1 MKEELRNELEKTLQP
16 IRDALNLKLVMADL
30 REYKMQGCGEIMIPL
45 DKMLDVFKKFE
56 LSYFEQAVRFINDLL
71 AEVVM
76 ESISHYTGM
85 SYVLNLY
92 ELLEDAVD
100 DFIAGKDVF
109 KEFDKTL
116 RRFQQ
121 MFTGVA
127 ASVKDQPETF
137 RKVVQN
143 MPPQDIMEDGLI
155 SEFINEVQ
163 EGLEEVET
171 NLLELEQEPEKID
184 LVNLIFRVMHTV
196 KGTSGFLGMPVIGSV
211 AHKTE
216 DVLSDVRDQKH
227 LVDTSVITLLFAAVD
242 TLKNLIEQLK
252 VLISG
257 AEPEPVDM
265 VRFFEALDICNG
277 QPTTSG
283 SKISENIVVEQVK
296 ESVEL
301 PEVKKEKAEK
311 EESPEKIDK
320 VVPENP
326 AITAEVKPEES
337 LPAAKPQRETVAAKF
352 TEMLKVPAE
361 KLDELSGFV
370 GEMVVALSILVQNK
384 TISKIRDRS
393 VRTQL
398 DHLSKITENLRD
410 QVLGVRMFPIGSVF
424 SKLKR
429 QVRDLSQKS
438 GKEINLEITGEE
450 TLVDKS
456 IIDSIYAPLMHL
468 VRNSID
474 HGVEAK
480 DERIEKGKDEKGS
493 VVLKALHSGDAIT
506 IMIEDDGKGLD
517 KELILKKA
525 IERGLA
531 KAGGKYTD
539 QQIYSFIFLPGFS
552 TAKKVTDISG
562 RGVGLDV
569 VTRTVD
575 ELRGKITIESQFG
588 KGTSFILSL
597 PITASI
603 IEGLIVSVGESRFVL
618 PILDVDQTLTP
629 KPKMLKGV
637 QGKENEMFLLAG
649 ELIPVVR
656 IYELYNLEPKVRD
669 PTEAVLVV
677 VNNGHKKF
685 GLMVDELLHRQ
696 QIVLQ
701 NLGKRFSKLQ
711 GVSGGTILGD
721 GRVGLILDPKSLIQ
735 TIHMKAGKTPVK
747 KESSVN

>member
-1 MKEELRNELEKTLQP
+1 MVKGLMVEINQKELEVALQP
-16 IRDALNLKLVMADL
+16 IRDTLNLKLVMADL

-45 DKMLDVFKKFE
+45 DKMLDVFTKFE

-100 DFIAGKDVF
+100 DFISGKDVF

-121 MFTGVA
+121 MFSGVA
-127 ASVKDQPETF
+127 AKVQDQPDTF
-137 RKVVQN
+137 RNVIQN

-163 EGLEEVET
+163 EGLEEVEV
-171 NLLELEQEPEKID
+171 NLLELEQEPGKID
-184 LVNLIFRVMHTV
+184 LINLIFRVMHTV
-196 KGTSGFLGMPVIGSV
+196 KGTAGFLGMPVIGSV

-216 DVLSDVRDQKH
+216 DILSEVRDQNH
-227 LVDTSVITLLFAAVD
+227 QVDKSIITLLFAAVD
-242 TLKNLIEQLK
+242 TLKNLLEQLK

-257 AEPEPVDM
+257 VDPEPVDM
-265 VRFFEALDICNG
+265 VNFFEALDICKG
-277 QPTTSG
+277 QKDNDDSMKASKIVEEVPPKVEAPIEPKKIAEPPPEKLTTIPSEPNKDQKK
-283 SKISENIVVEQVK
+283 KISETK
-296 ESVEL
+296 SSL
-301 PEVKKEKAEK
+301 
-311 EESPEKIDK
+311 SP
-320 VVPENP
+320 V
-326 AITAEVKPEES
+326 S
-337 LPAAKPQRETVAAKF
+337 KF

-361 KLDELSGFV
+361 KLDELSGLV

-384 TISKIRDRS
+384 TISKIHDRD

-398 DHLSKITENLRD
+398 DHLVKITENLRD
-410 QVLGVRMFPIGSVF
+410 KVLGVRMFPIGSVF

-438 GKEINLEITGEE
+438 GKEINLVTFGEE

-456 IIDSIYAPLMHL
+456 VIDSIYAPLMHL

-474 HGVEAK
+474 HGIEVKE
-480 DERIEKGKDEKGS
+480 DRIKKGKDEKGN
-493 VVLKALHSGDAIT
+493 VVLKALSSGDAIT
-506 IMIEDDGKGLD
+506 IIIEDDGKGLD
-517 KELILKKA
+517 KELILTKA
-525 IERGLA
+525 IDRGLA
-531 KAGGKYTD
+531 KAGTSFTD
-539 QQIYSFIFLPGFS
+539 RQIYSFIFLPGFS
-552 TAKKVTDISG
+552 TAKTITDISG

-575 ELRGKITIESQFG
+575 DLRGKITIDSKPGEGS
-588 KGTSFILSL
+588 SFILTL
-597 PITASI
+597 PITSSI
-603 IEGLIVSVGESRFVL
+603 IEGLVVSVGVSRFVL

-629 KPKMLKGV
+629 KAKMLKGV
-637 QGKENEMFLLAG
+637 QGKEGEMFLLAG
-649 ELIPVVR
+649 ELIPIVR
-656 IYELYNLEPKVRD
+656 LYELFKIAAKVKE
-669 PTEAVLVV
+669 PTESVIVV
-677 VNNGHKKF
+677 VNDGHKKF

-701 NLGKRFSKLQ
+701 NLGKRFSELH

-735 TIHMKAGKTPVK
+735 TLHLNKEKTIIK
-747 KESSVN
+747 K